1 MRWHLFI
8 LAMTLGW
15 TPATGAHAQ
24 AEAPLGFGVI
34 NQRSVTLTAQSWNP
48 ILNYVGEK
56 VSVPLV
62 LKMGRTAPETTAM
75 TVRGEHAFAY
85 TNHMFTTERDR
96 VGYKAILRMQGEP
109 IHGVIVVRDDSPV
122 RSVAD
127 LKGARVAFPSKEAFV
142 GYWLPMDHLLK
153 SGVRVQEVFAGNQE
167 GAMSQLQFGE
177 VAAAAVNRKLLSRY
191 AQREDFRY
199 RVIWTSDSYL
209 DIPIM
214 AHPSL
219 PPRLV
224 EVVRAAFIG
233 MAQDP
238 AGRRAL
244 QASADALGSQEVWR
258 FVRAEDAEYD
268 NYRRFYR
275 TTVVKG
281 EQ

>member
-1 MRWHLFI
+1 
-8 LAMTLGW
+8 MTFGW
-15 TPATGAHAQ
+15 TPATGTPADT
-24 AEAPLGFGVI
+24 EAPLGFGVI
-34 NQRSVTLTAQSWNP
+34 NQRSVTLTAQAWNP
-48 ILNYVGEK
+48 ILSYVGER
-56 VSVPLV
+56 VGVPLV

-85 TNHMFTTERDR
+85 TNHMFTVERDR
-96 VGYKAILRMQGEP
+96 LGYKAILRMQGEP
-109 IHGVIVVRDDSPV
+109 IRGAIVVRDDSPV

-127 LKGARVAFPSKEAFV
+127 LKDARVAFPSKEAFV

-153 SGVRVQEVFAGNQE
+153 SGVRVREVFSGNQE

-177 VAAAAVNRKLLSRY
+177 VAAAAVNHKLLSRY
-191 AQREDFRY
+191 GQREGFRY
-199 RVIWTSDSYL
+199 RVIWTSDPYL
-209 DIPIM
+209 DVPIV

-224 EVVRAAFIG
+224 QAVRAAFIG
-233 MAQDP
+233 MAEDP

-244 QASADALGSQEVWR
+244 QASAAALGSQEVWR

>member
-1 MRWHLFI
+1 MRWQLFI
-8 LAMTLGW
+8 LALTFGW
-15 TPATGAHAQ
+15 TPATGAQAQ
-24 AEAPLGFGVI
+24 GEAPLGFGVI
-34 NQRSVTLTAQSWNP
+34 NQRSVTLTAQTWNP
-48 ILNYVGEK
+48 ILSYVGEK
-56 VSVPLV
+56 VGVPLV

-75 TVRGEHAFAY
+75 TARGEHAFAY

-96 VGYKAILRMQGEP
+96 VGYKAILRLQGEP

-122 RSVAD
+122 RKVAD

-199 RVIWTSDSYL
+199 RVIWTSAPYL

-214 AHPSL
+214 AHPLL

-224 EVVRAAFIG
+224 EAVRAAFIG

-244 QASADALGSQEVWR
+244 QASAAALGSQEVWR

-275 TTVVKG
+275 RTMVKG

>member
-1 MRWHLFI
+1 LRWYFFV
-8 LAMTLGW
+8 LAMTVGW
-15 TPATGAHAQ
+15 TPATGAPAET
-24 AEAPLGFGVI
+24 EAPLGFGVI
-34 NQRSVTLTAQSWNP
+34 NQRSVTLTAQAWNP
-48 ILNYVGEK
+48 ILGYVGKK
-56 VSVPLV
+56 VGVPLV

-85 TNHMFTTERDR
+85 TNHMFTVDRDR
-96 VGYKAILRMQGEP
+96 LGYKVILRMQGEP
-109 IHGVIVVRDDSPV
+109 IRGAIVVRDDSPV

-127 LKGARVAFPSKEAFV
+127 LKDARVAFPSREAFV

-177 VAAAAVNRKLLSRY
+177 VAAAAVNHKLLSRY
-191 AQREDFRY
+191 GQREGFRY
-199 RVIWTSDSYL
+199 RVIWTSDPYL
-209 DIPIM
+209 DVPIV

-224 EVVRAAFIG
+224 EAVRAAFIG
-233 MAQDP
+233 MAEDP

-244 QASADALGSQEVWR
+244 QASAEALGSPEVWR

-281 EQ
+281 NP